1 MEEVFKNTSD
11 IATFENDRNKILTR
25 LSDDDEA
32 AVVPYISW
40 RGDRGLNIDN
50 LVVKA
55 IIRDI
60 HSCAVTN
67 GEKRKP
73 INEIPGPSAKYMVVF
88 YARHP
93 ETSRIN
99 MVSKDAI
106 MQYLDLLTTILCFL
120 TTKEINK

>member
-11 IATFENDRNKILTR
+11 IATFENDRNKRLTH
-25 LSDDDEA
+25 LSDDES

-60 HSCAVTN
+60 HSRAVTN
-67 GEKRKP
+67 GENRKP
-73 INEIPGPSAKYMVVF
+73 INEISGPSAKYMVVV
-88 YARHP
+88 R
-93 ETSRIN
+93 N
-99 MVSKDAI
+99 
-106 MQYLDLLTTILCFL
+106 
-120 TTKEINK
+120 